1 MNEIVK
7 IKIKNKEY
15 VKSRDLEVLADKVIH
30 NKNMDI
36 AEVEIKYLLVYPHIN
51 KQIAGRCSRA
61 DNLLKVYGNCDF
73 VIQMSGDLWDK
84 LDEKTQEILMW
95 HELLHVHAAMN
106 EKTGEMVYK
115 IHDHNVKDFYAIIEA
130 HGIDWFGNLKT
141 LFASVYDIEPEKLE
155 GFGL

>member
-1 MNEIVK
+1 MNDTV
-7 IKIKNKEY
+7 KIKNKEY
-15 VKSRDLEVLADKVIH
+15 VKSEDLEVLADKVIH

-36 AEVEIKYLLVYPHIN
+36 ADVAINYLLVYPHIN
-51 KQIAGRCSRA
+51 KQTAGRCSRA
-61 DNLLKVYGNCDF
+61 NNLLKVYGNCDY
-73 VIQMSGDLWDK
+73 VIQMSGNLWDK

-95 HELLHVHAAMN
+95 HELLHVYAVMN

-115 IHDHNVKDFYAIIEA
+115 IRDHDVQDFSIIIGA

-141 LFASVYDIEPEKLE
+141 LFASVYDIEPEKLK